1 MCKKTAFFGKYILFF
16 TFYLVYN
23 SFMNILKL
31 LRERNK
37 FTQDF
42 VAGKL
47 GVTRQSYMRYE
58 TGEVELTASA
68 IRTLANLYQ
77 IEYRNIIDGI
87 MPEDTIVYMG
97 GKDRDIEKF
106 RQIVLY
112 TLQAAGDLVY
122 LTQSDFYKL
131 IYLIHKDFYEQY
143 LVSLTSLYY
152 PEQSASEGI
161 SIYANEMSKMADD
174 NLVEFLNTS
183 IHKGQN
189 KKIIPLKRSNLNYL
203 SGTEVCF
210 LNREFA
216 KYSTGLE

>member
-1 MCKKTAFFGKYILFF
+1 MS
-16 TFYLVYN
+16 YN
-23 SFMNILKL
+23 KNMNILRL
-31 LRERNK
+31 LRDRNK

-68 IRTLANLYQ
+68 IRILANLYQ
-77 IEYRNIIDGI
+77 VEYRNIIDGI

-97 GKDRDIEKF
+97 GKDRDMEKF
-106 RQIVLY
+106 HQIVLY

-131 IYLIHKDFYEQY
+131 IYLLHKDFYEQY

-152 PEQSASEGI
+152 PEQSDSEGL
-161 SIYANEMSKMADD
+161 SIYANEISNMVED
-174 NLVEFLNTS
+174 NLIEFLNTS

-189 KKIIPLKRSNLNYL
+189 KKIIPLKRANLNYL

-216 KYSTGLE
+216 KYSSGVE

>member
-1 MCKKTAFFGKYILFF
+1 MKYILFL
-16 TFYLVYN
+16 TFLLVYN
-23 SFMNILKL
+23 YYMNILKL
-31 LRERNK
+31 LRDRNK

-58 TGEVELTASA
+58 TGEVELNASA
-68 IRTLANLYQ
+68 IRILANLYQ
-77 IEYRNIIDGI
+77 IEYKNIIDGI

-97 GKDRDIEKF
+97 GKNRDVEKF

-112 TLQAAGDLVY
+112 TLQTAGDLVY
-122 LTQSDFYKL
+122 LTQSDFNKL
-131 IYLIHKDFYEQY
+131 IYLLHKDFYEQY
-143 LVSLTSLYY
+143 FVQLTSLYY
-152 PEQSASEGI
+152 PEQSDSEGI
-161 SIYANEMSKMADD
+161 PIYANEISKMAED
-174 NLVEFLNTS
+174 NLVEFINTS

-216 KYSTGLE
+216 KYSTEF

>member
-1 MCKKTAFFGKYILFF
+1 
-16 TFYLVYN
+16 
-23 SFMNILKL
+23 MNILKL
-31 LRERNK
+31 LRDRNK

-68 IRTLANLYQ
+68 IRILANLYQ
-77 IEYRNIIDGI
+77 VEYRNIIDGI

-97 GKDRDIEKF
+97 GKDRDMEKF
-106 RQIVLY
+106 HQIVLY

-131 IYLIHKDFYEQY
+131 IYLLHKDFYEQY

-152 PEQSASEGI
+152 PEQSDSEGL
-161 SIYANEMSKMADD
+161 SIYANEISNMVED
-174 NLVEFLNTS
+174 NLIEFLNTS

-189 KKIIPLKRSNLNYL
+189 KKIIPLKRANLNYL

-216 KYSTGLE
+216 KYSSGVE

>member
-1 MCKKTAFFGKYILFF
+1 
-16 TFYLVYN
+16 
-23 SFMNILKL
+23 MNILKL
-31 LRERNK
+31 LRDRNK

-58 TGEVELTASA
+58 TGEVELTTSA
-68 IRTLANLYQ
+68 IRILANLYQ

-87 MPEDTIVYMG
+87 MPEDTIVYMS
-97 GKDRDIEKF
+97 GKNRDVEKF

-122 LTQSDFYKL
+122 ITQSDFYKL

-143 LVSLTSLYY
+143 FVQLTSLYY
-152 PEQSASEGI
+152 PEQSLSEGLT
-161 SIYANEMSKMADD
+161 IYQNEISKMSDE
-174 NLVEFLNTS
+174 NLIEYINTS
-183 IHKGQN
+183 IHKGQT
-189 KKIIPLKRSNLNYL
+189 KKIIPLKRANLNYL

-210 LNREFA
+210 LHREFA
-216 KYSTGLE
+216 KYSTEF

>member
-1 MCKKTAFFGKYILFF
+1 MGLGEQIYAARKAKGITQTALA
-16 TFYLVYN
+16 
-23 SFMNILKL
+23 
-31 LRERNK
+31 E
-37 FTQDF
+37 
-42 VAGKL
+42 KL

-77 IEYRNIIDGI
+77 VEYRNIIDGI
-87 MPEDTIVYMG
+87 MPEDTIVYMS
-97 GKDRDIEKF
+97 GKGRDMEKF

-131 IYLIHKDFYEQY
+131 IYLLHKDFYEQY
-143 LVSLTSLYY
+143 FVQLTSLYY
-152 PEQSASEGI
+152 PEQSDSEGI
-161 SIYANEMSKMADD
+161 PIYANEISKMAED
-174 NLVEFLNTS
+174 NLVDFINTS

-216 KYSTGLE
+216 KYSTEF